1 MPERRRKYTT
11 EFKDEAARMVIETS
25 RPIAEV
31 ARKIDVNEG
40 TLGSWVAKY
49 RVDHAGEEPPLSIT
63 ERARLRELEKECR
76 ELKMKADFLGK
87 SGGLLRPGVSM
98 SAKFELID
106 SEKADFPIVKMCE
119 WAEVSTSGYYEWRD
133 RPASATAI
141 RRAHLARLVKA
152 VFDHSDQTYGY
163 RRVHAQLARQ
173 GECVSPELARE
184 LMREQDLVACQP
196 RPWRPTTTVLGDPG
210 PIPDLVNRDF
220 TAEAPGQKMVG
231 DITYI
236 QTWEGWLYLA
246 TVIDCYTKACI
257 GYAMADHLR
266 TELVIDAIAM
276 AARNYPL
283 AKDAIFHSDRGTQY
297 TSAAYAAATSLLNIQ
312 RSVGATGVC
321 FDNALAESFNA
332 AVKVERVNRTV
343 YPTRE
348 HARKDV
354 ARYIEFRYNTQ
365 RLHSALGYQTPQ
377 EVYDEYLNRQSA
389 A

>member
-1 MPERRRKYTT
+1 
-11 EFKDEAARMVIETS
+11 V
-25 RPIAEV
+25 
-31 ARKIDVNEG
+31 
-40 TLGSWVAKY
+40 
-49 RVDHAGEEPPLSIT
+49 
-63 ERARLRELEKECR
+63 
-76 ELKMKADFLGK
+76 
-87 SGGLLRPGVSM
+87 

-106 SEKADFPIVKMCE
+106 AQKADFPIVKMCE
-119 WAEVSTSGYYEWRD
+119 WADVSTSGYYEWQD

-141 RRAHLARLVKA
+141 RREYLKTLVKA
-152 VFDHSDQTYGY
+152 IFEHSDQTYGY
-163 RRVHAQLARQ
+163 RRVHAQLVRQ
-173 GECVSPELARE
+173 GEQVSPELVRE
-184 LMREQDLVACQP
+184 LMRELDLVACQP
-196 RPWRPTTTVLGDPG
+196 RPYRPTTTVPGDPG

-220 TAEAPGQKMVG
+220 TATVPGQKMVG

-236 QTWEGWLYLA
+236 QTGEGWLYLA
-246 TVIDCYTKACI
+246 TVIDCHTKACI

-266 TELVIDAIAM
+266 ADLVIDALRM

-283 AKDAIFHSDRGTQY
+283 VEGAIFHSDRGTQY
-297 TSAAYAAATSLLNIQ
+297 TSASFAAATDLLDIR

-365 RLHSALGYQTPQ
+365 RLHSGLGYKTPN
-377 EVYDEYLNRQSA
+377 EVYTEYLNRQLA